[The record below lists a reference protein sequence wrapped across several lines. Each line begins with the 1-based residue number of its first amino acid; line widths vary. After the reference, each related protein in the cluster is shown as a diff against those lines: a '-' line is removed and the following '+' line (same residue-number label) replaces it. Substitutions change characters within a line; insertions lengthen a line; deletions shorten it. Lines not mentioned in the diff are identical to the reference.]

1 VRLLLDT
8 HAYAWWATGDRNLP
22 ETARSAL
29 EHPSAELLI
38 SAVVPW
44 ELAIKFRAGKWAG
57 AGPILENLDE
67 ALTSKRLATLPISL
81 DHARRAGLLAWQHRD
96 PFDRMLAA
104 QAQAESAALVTGD
117 PVFCAI
123 DVAIVW

>member
-1 VRLLLDT
+1 MV
-8 HAYAWWATGDRNLP
+8 GDRRP
-22 ETARSAL
+22 EAAGDRQVCARRPRSGAAGQRGGAL
-29 EHPSAELLI
+29 
-38 SAVVPW
+38 

-67 ALTSKRLATLPISL
+67 ALTSKRLAKLPISL

-104 QAQAESAALVTGD
+104 QAQAEGAALVTGD
-117 PVFCAI
+117 PVFGAI